1 MTTRRF
7 ANQRHGFTI
16 VELLIVISIIG
27 VLAAMLLPAVN
38 SAREAARRN
47 SCANNL
53 RQIGQASLQ
62 YLEQFKVFPPA
73 QMRNGT
79 PPKKDDPKIHG
90 YFVHILPWLEERA
103 IRDKYTLTKAVAW
116 NHASNAAAIKMN
128 VATFICP
135 SVGEVREAM
144 SDYAVIISV
153 ERNYY
158 QQIMGVSV
166 GDDVEALIHDWI
178 PRNPTL
184 VRDGMSHT
192 ILMAECGGRP
202 FEWRNGQLIGSTLS
216 EGQWANPDGEIRVQ
230 GRPPI
235 NFQNG
240 TSATNRAND
249 FGTEIYSHHIGSA
262 QFAFGDAAIRNIR
275 EDVDEKAF
283 LPFITA
289 RAKDISDFSKIE

>member
-1 MTTRRF
+1 MTFRKKLK
-7 ANQRHGFTI
+7 GFTI
-16 VELLIVISIIG
+16 VELLVVIAIIG

-38 SAREAARRN
+38 SAREAGRRN

-53 RQIGQASLQ
+53 RQIGHASLQ

-79 PPKKDDPKIHG
+79 PPKKADPIIHG

-103 IRDKYTLTKAVAW
+103 IRDQYTLSKTIAW
-116 NHASNAAAIKMN
+116 NHSSNAAAIKMN

-135 SVGEVREAM
+135 SVGEIREAV

-166 GDDVEALIHDWI
+166 SDDVEALIHDWI

-202 FEWRNGQLIGSTLS
+202 FEWRNGQLIGSTLV
-216 EGQWANPDGEIRVQ
+216 EGQWANPEGEIRVQ

-240 TSATNRAND
+240 TNPNNRAND

-262 QFAFGDAAIRNIR
+262 QFAFGDAAVRNIR

-283 LPFITA
+283 LPFVTA